1 MTSSNFYISTDP
13 SKMDIA
19 FIYDYISNSYWSKG
33 IPKTLLEKAIVN
45 SFCFGIFR
53 KENHQQV
60 AFARVITDY
69 ATYAYIADVFVN
81 EALQGNG
88 LGQNLI
94 KTIVEHPDLS
104 AIRSF
109 NLYTAD
115 AHSLYEKFGFSR
127 VEDGTAMKWKPF
139 KSYDDERF
147 KI

>member
-13 SKMDIA
+13 SKMDID
-19 FIYDYISNSYWSKG
+19 FIYDFISNSYWSKG
-33 IPKTLLEKAIVN
+33 IPKALLEKAITN

-53 KENHQQV
+53 KENDHQV
-60 AFARVITDY
+60 GFARLITDY
-69 ATYAYIADVFVN
+69 ATYAYLADVFVN
-81 EALQGNG
+81 EDFQGKG
-88 LGQNLI
+88 LGQLLI

-115 AHSLYEKFGFSR
+115 AHSLYEKFGFR
-127 VEDGTAMKWKPF
+127 KVEDGTAMKWKPF
-139 KSYDDERF
+139 KSYFDERF